1 MKAIKKYAAVA
12 LLGLSAV
19 AISSCSEEKLGP
31 SIFPE
36 VDETLDPNSST
47 YKFDKWLNQTYREP
61 YNLDFLYRM
70 EDVGTNMN
78 YNLVPANYE
87 QSVDLAVL
95 CKYLWFDVYNKI
107 AGEEFLKQYGPRI
120 LHLVGSPA
128 MNAISG
134 TEIVGLAEGGVKVTL
149 FKVNDLD
156 VNNIAGLNEL
166 YFKTMHHEFAHI
178 LHQTKTIPVTFRT
191 YSAGFYDGS
200 NWQSRDS
207 RLLNSQGFVTPY
219 ASSAVRE
226 DFAETIANYIVQP
239 DWWWA
244 NIYDMAS
251 RGWATDGDPQNPDA
265 TYYCYYYYD
274 NNVAGD
280 ENLKYVPIS
289 GVVTETDEQGNVV
302 YYVGRLTDSDGNRIV
317 AYPVQDDDEIDGV
330 AIINQK
336 IEDARQWMRTEFN
349 VDLDKLREEVQSRQQ
364 NYLEQFKAIR
374 AEIENMQ

>member
-1 MKAIKKYAAVA
+1 MKALKKYIAILLLAITAVT
-12 LLGLSAV
+12 V
-19 AISSCSEEKLGP
+19 CSCGEEKLGP
-31 SIFPE
+31 SIFPD
-36 VDETLDPNSST
+36 VDDTLDPTSST
-47 YKFDKWLNQTYREP
+47 YKFDKWLRQTFRDP

-95 CKYLWFDVYNKI
+95 CKYLWFDVYNKV
-107 AGEEFLKQYGPRI
+107 AGEEFLKMYGPRI

-128 MNAISG
+128 MNALSG

-149 FKVNDLD
+149 FKVNELD
-156 VNNIAGLNEL
+156 VNNIASLNEL

-207 RLLNSQGFVTPY
+207 RLLNSQGFVTSY

-239 DWWWA
+239 DEWWDY
-244 NIYDMAS
+244 IYTMAS

-265 TYYCYYYYD
+265 AYYCYYYYE
-274 NNVAGD
+274 NNEAGD
-280 ENLKYVPIS
+280 EHLKYVS
-289 GVVTETDEQGNVV
+289 NVVEETDEDGNVV
-302 YYVGRLTDSDGNRIV
+302 YYVGNLTDSDGNRII
-317 AYPVQDDDEIDGV
+317 AYPVQDEDGIDGV
-330 AIINQK
+330 TIINQK
-336 IEDARQWMRTEFN
+336 IEDARQWLRTEFN
-349 VDLDKLREEVQSRQQ
+349 VDLDKLREEVQSRQL
-364 NYLEQFKAIR
+364 NYLQHFNVIR
-374 AEIENMQ
+374 AEIDNMQ